1 MTPQPLS
8 ELVDPGWE
16 EALTPVAPQI
26 AAMGDFLRA
35 EVAAGRPYLPA
46 GRNVLR
52 AFAAPLDE
60 VKVLIVG
67 QDPYPTPGHPVG
79 LSFSVDPTVR
89 PVPRSLQNIYHEL
102 RTDLGIPTP
111 PNGDLT
117 PWTRRGV
124 MLLNRVLTV
133 QAGISGSHRGKGWE
147 AITEHAIRASGRAG
161 RPARRGAL
169 GQGCRHAAAAA
180 GRHPDHRLCS
190 PEPALGERGILR
202 LAPVQPGE
210 RASHAG
216 RRRPGRL
223 EPRAAARR
231 DVGSAHASGDPLM
244 LEEEYN
250 PRRQLPPRLRP
261 APAPEPEFSFELRQA
276 TDRDVPHML
285 EIYNHY
291 VLNSTVTFDEDRLTL
306 KEMRTK
312 FRDVER
318 LGFPWLVAVSPTGM
332 ILGYA
337 YVTPW
342 KAKAAYRYTV
352 EDSIYL
358 SPAATG
364 KGVGKAL
371 MARMLD
377 DAKAAGI
384 KEVIAVIADKGAD
397 ASIAMHENFGFS
409 KIGEMGKVGFKF
421 GRWLGTVLMQKS
433 LKGGSKR

>member
-1 MTPQPLS
+1 
-8 ELVDPGWE
+8 
-16 EALTPVAPQI
+16 
-26 AAMGDFLRA
+26 
-35 EVAAGRPYLPA
+35 
-46 GRNVLR
+46 
-52 AFAAPLDE
+52 
-60 VKVLIVG
+60 
-67 QDPYPTPGHPVG
+67 
-79 LSFSVDPTVR
+79 
-89 PVPRSLQNIYHEL
+89 
-102 RTDLGIPTP
+102 
-111 PNGDLT
+111 
-117 PWTRRGV
+117 
-124 MLLNRVLTV
+124 
-133 QAGISGSHRGKGWE
+133 
-147 AITEHAIRASGRAG
+147 
-161 RPARRGAL
+161 
-169 GQGCRHAAAAA
+169 
-180 GRHPDHRLCS
+180 
-190 PEPALGERGILR
+190 
-202 LAPVQPGE
+202 
-210 RASHAG
+210 
-216 RRRPGRL
+216 
-223 EPRAAARR
+223 
-231 DVGSAHASGDPLM
+231 M

-261 APAPEPEFSFELRQA
+261 APPSEPEFSFVLRQA

-364 KGVGKAL
+364 KGIGKAL

-397 ASIAMHENFGFS
+397 ASIAMHEQFGFT

-433 LKGGSKR
+433 LKAGRKK